1 MKSRIA
7 ANLVLL
13 LVSICFLCERT
24 GAQDAPEQPV
34 AAQHAPVHLTTWSL
48 PRPEDTSVGGKC
60 NRAILKRFK
69 EKYPWITLSSPTG
82 ISIQEMSGMDTQPLM
97 AIAGRVS
104 PDVIYVNFRQA
115 DTYIREG
122 FLYPLD
128 QWWENRPKEER
139 DERVIPQVNKVI
151 YRWGPTKTTKSPEE
165 LARFR
170 EEWERFAR
178 DAANVPVLRVRPAGR
193 QAYAAFL
200 DETYSGSIESLNERY
215 NSDYASFDEV
225 PYPADVATPSN
236 RLTDWAA
243 FLQEAPLD
251 LVYHKEGRDL
261 NKHYWSL
268 PYGTLFKGILW
279 RKDLFQKVGLDPET
293 PPQNWDEYYEF
304 AKKCTDPDEGTYGF
318 LWGKGPMW
326 SWYFFTFLNS
336 TGARAMQDFGE
347 DDWHVTFNAP
357 EAVAAYEYTLKLL
370 QGKFTKPDGRVLETV
385 VCRDPGSL
393 GTSDPWEEGRI
404 GMQETYLRDDLLV
417 NINPELVGLGPVPM
431 GPAGTR
437 SAEINCTMNGIFS
450 GVVDKGPDVLEAAW
464 LYVHFL
470 GSPEAMEIKTT
481 IFVENGYGLF
491 ANPKYLEKLG
501 YHDYLRRI
509 PKSWRDALKLAMKD
523 GEPEPYGR
531 NTQMVYN
538 YMSDP
543 ANQLL
548 EENVGKWVDQAVDER
563 RQQLKTQNPSISERE
578 LRIELAKVE
587 AETSKKVRE
596 RIQEALDDAVVKA
609 EAKMIGT
616 IPPEEMRRRRIIAAF
631 LAVAIVLAFFFLF
644 RHVIKAFTPPEAKGG
659 WMFRK
664 YWLAYVILIPAVGS
678 IALWQYF
685 PLVRGAM
692 MAFQDYHIVLK
703 TTWIGL
709 DNFAHILWDSHFW
722 NSLWVSVKYAF
733 LSICMGFFAPIILA
747 VLLHEIPKGK
757 VLFRTIYYL
766 PAVVSGLVVM
776 LMWKNFFEPT
786 DRGLLNQL
794 VTGVSPAGFLIIGAA
809 ITVMLALGSYFN
821 FKRGRHVAGPVMGV
835 LAIVF
840 AVLFLLISRKVSG
853 LPDQHLPAVK
863 WLEDPQWALVCVI
876 LPSVWAGMGPG
887 CLIYL
892 AALKTIPEDLYEAA
906 DIDGAGFFGKLWN
919 VTIPTIKVLIII
931 QFIGAFVGA
940 FRTAGYILVMTGGGP
955 NRATEVTALKIFYD
969 AFVFLRFGIATATA
983 WVLGFLLIGFTVFQL
998 KRLSKVEFRTAG

>member
-1 MKSRIA
+1 MRTQ
-7 ANLVLL
+7 L
-13 LVSICFLCERT
+13 LVTLILSLLAPALLC
-24 GAQDAPEQPV
+24 GSAHAQDAPEQ
-34 AAQHAPVHLTTWSL
+34 ASATRHKPVHLTTWSL
-48 PRPEDTSVGGKC
+48 PRPEDTSVAGKC

-82 ISIQEMSGMDTQPLM
+82 ISIQEMSGMDTRPLM
-97 AIAGRVS
+97 AIAGGVS

-128 QWWENRPKEER
+128 QWWEQRPREER
-139 DERVIPQVNKVI
+139 DERVIPQVQQVI
-151 YRWGPTKTTKSPEE
+151 FRWGPDKAAMSPQ
-165 LARFR
+165 
-170 EEWERFAR
+170 EWERFAR
-178 DAANVPVLRVRPAGR
+178 DSANVSVLRVRPAGR

-200 DETYSGSIESLNERY
+200 EKTCSTGIESLNERY
-215 NSDYASFDEV
+215 NTAYASFDEV
-225 PYPADVATPSN
+225 PFPEDTVTPSN
-236 RLTDWAA
+236 RRADWAA
-243 FLQEAPLD
+243 FLKEAPIEH
-251 LVYHKEGRDL
+251 VYHKDGKDI

-304 AKKCTDPDEGTYGF
+304 AKKCTDPDAGTYGF

-326 SWYFFTFLNS
+326 SWHFFSMLNS
-336 TGARAMQDFGE
+336 AGARAMQDFGE
-347 DDWHVTFNAP
+347 DDWRVTFDSSG
-357 EAVAAYEYTLKLL
+357 AVVAYEYTLKLL
-370 QGKFTKPDGRVLETV
+370 QGRFTKPDGRVLETV

-393 GTSDPWEEGRI
+393 GTSDPWAEGRI
-404 GMQETYLRDDLLV
+404 GMKETYLRDDLLV
-417 NINPELVGLGPVPM
+417 TINPELVGLAPLPM
-431 GPAGTR
+431 GPDGTR
-437 SAEINCTMNGIFS
+437 SGEINCTMNGIFS
-450 GVVDKGPDVLEAAW
+450 GAAKKGPDVLEAAW

-470 GSPEAMEIKTT
+470 GSPEAMEIKTK
-481 IFVENGYGLF
+481 ILVENGYGLF
-491 ANPKYLEKLG
+491 ANPRYLEKLG

-509 PKSWRDALKLAMKD
+509 PKSWRQALELARKD

-548 EENVGKWVDQAVDER
+548 QENVGKWVDQAVEER
-563 RQQLKTQNPSISERE
+563 RNELKKQNPSVTDEE
-578 LRIELAKVE
+578 LRIELQKVE
-587 AETSKKVRE
+587 AETSKKVRR
-596 RIQEALDDAVVKA
+596 RIQEALNDAVVKA
-609 EAKMIGT
+609 EAKMIGA
-616 IPPEEMRRRRIIAAF
+616 IPADEMRRRRIIAAF

-644 RHVIKAFTPPEAKGG
+644 RHIIKAFTPPGAKGG

-664 YWLAYVILIPAVGS
+664 YWLAYVLLIPAVGT

-692 MAFQDYHIVLK
+692 MAFQDYHIVLE
-703 TTWIGL
+703 TSWIGL
-709 DNFAHILWDSHFW
+709 DNFAHVLWDSHFW
-722 NSLWVSVKYAF
+722 NALWNSVRYAF

-747 VLLHEIPKGK
+747 ILLHEIPKGK

-776 LMWKNFFEPT
+776 LMWKNFFDPT

-794 VTGVSPAGFLIIGAA
+794 VTGVSARGFLFIGAA
-809 ITVMLALGSYFN
+809 VTLMLALGSYFN
-821 FKRGRHVAGPVMGV
+821 FKRQRRVAGPVMGV
-835 LAIVF
+835 LAVLS
-840 AVLFLLISRKVSG
+840 AVLFLLISKGVAG
-853 LPDQHLPAVK
+853 MPDQHLETVK
-863 WLEDPQWALVCVI
+863 WLEEPRWALVCVI
-876 LPSVWAGMGPG
+876 LPTVWAGMGPG

-892 AALKTIPEDLYEAA
+892 AALKTIPEDFYEAA
-906 DIDGAGFFGKLWN
+906 DIDGAGFFGKIWHI
-919 VTIPTIKVLIII
+919 TIPTIKILIII